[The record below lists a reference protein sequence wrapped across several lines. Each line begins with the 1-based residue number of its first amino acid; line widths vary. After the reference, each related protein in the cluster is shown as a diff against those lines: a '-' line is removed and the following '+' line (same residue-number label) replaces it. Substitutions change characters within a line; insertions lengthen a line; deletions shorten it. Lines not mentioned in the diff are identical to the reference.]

1 MLIRPQT
8 SQTLTQCWYTRM
20 HQPVTR
26 KARGEGGMLLSVCRH
41 CQRAIHSHGGKSWT
55 LADGIDLDELA
66 SHSRIRYICV
76 TSVDDGMIVAR
87 YPIDRDA
94 DEVAVQARIEEVID
108 RHEAKEPGSG
118 LEVKLMGGPT
128 R

>member
-1 MLIRPQT
+1 MMLSI
-8 SQTLTQCWYTRM
+8 
-20 HQPVTR
+20 
-26 KARGEGGMLLSVCRH
+26 CRH

-66 SHSRIRYICV
+66 SHSRMRYICV

-94 DEVAVQARIEEVID
+94 NEATIQLRIDEVNE
-108 RHEAKEPGSG
+108 RHNAKEPGSG